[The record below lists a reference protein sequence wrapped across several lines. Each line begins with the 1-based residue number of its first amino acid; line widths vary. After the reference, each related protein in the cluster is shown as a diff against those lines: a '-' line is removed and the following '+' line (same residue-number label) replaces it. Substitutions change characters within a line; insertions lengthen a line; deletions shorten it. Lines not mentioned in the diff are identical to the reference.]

1 MIKDAELNKEADKKF
16 KEDQDT
22 LNSADSLVIS
32 LEKQLAEHGEKI
44 PEDLKSQLN
53 EKIAQVK
60 SQKDAKDIT
69 SLKSSMNDLQQLA
82 MKIGESIYSTL
93 NDAANSNGS
102 KSDGSENSSSN
113 ADGSVDA
120 EVVS

>member
-22 LNSADSLVIS
+22 LNHADSMIIS
-32 LEKQLAEHGEKI
+32 LEKQLAEHGDKI

-53 EKIAQVK
+53 EKLSVVK
-60 SQKDAKDIT
+60 SQKDAKDT
-69 SLKSSMNDLQQLA
+69 EGLKTSMNELQQIA
-82 MKIGESIYSTL
+82 MKIGEAIYSTL
-93 NDAANSNGS
+93 NDVVNGQGP
-102 KSDGSENSSSN
+102 KPNE
-113 ADGSVDA
+113 DGSVDA